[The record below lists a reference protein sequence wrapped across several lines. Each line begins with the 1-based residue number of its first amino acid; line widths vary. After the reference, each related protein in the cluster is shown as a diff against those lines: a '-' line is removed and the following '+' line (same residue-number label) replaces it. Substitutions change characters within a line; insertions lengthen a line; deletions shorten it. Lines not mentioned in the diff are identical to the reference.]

1 MGLASTEDPVD
12 QVPVVRSVD
21 AVVYVREMLPPQVTD
36 YKWLGYQS
44 VTQVT
49 GSC

>member
-1 MGLASTEDPVD
+1 MPSFN
-12 QVPVVRSVD
+12 
-21 AVVYVREMLPPQVTD
+21 VREMLPPQVTD
-36 YKWLGYQS
+36 YKWPSYQS